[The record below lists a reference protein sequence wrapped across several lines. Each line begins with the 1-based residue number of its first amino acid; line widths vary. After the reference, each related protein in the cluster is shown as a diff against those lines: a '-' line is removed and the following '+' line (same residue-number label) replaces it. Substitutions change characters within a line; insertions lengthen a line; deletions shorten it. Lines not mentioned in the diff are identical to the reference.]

1 MKLMFETPVLRRQRK
16 GDKMFEVT
24 LAIYQVQGQPGLHET
39 LYIFKEKN
47 GGWRAGSSVKI

>member
-1 MKLMFETPVLRRQRK
+1 MIGMPIIPVSEIKVIFNYIQ
-16 GDKMFEVT
+16 G
-24 LAIYQVQGQPGLHET
+24 QGQPGLHET